1 MICYTKSEKLLT
13 KGYIM
18 TWQESFKEWNTYTN
32 LNEYERR
39 DLDALQEDEAKLED
53 AFYQPLSFGTAGMR
67 GLIGAGTNR
76 MNIYTVRQATE
87 GLAQYILKAGEEAKA
102 RGVAIAYDSRHF
114 SQVFAIEASKVLGL
128 HGIKSFVFESLRP
141 TPELSFAVRYLKT
154 FSGIMITASHNPAEY
169 NGYKVYNETGAQITP
184 EVADEITTYI
194 QEVDNPLTLE
204 TADYDELRKDNVTSI
219 IGDVIDKAYL
229 EEMKSVTVDKNLI
242 DQHAKDVSIIFTP
255 LHGTGGF
262 IGMKALEQAGF
273 HDVHTVESQF
283 KPDAN
288 FETVE
293 KPNPED
299 AEAFELAIEKGIKID
314 ADALIATDPDAD
326 RLGMAVKVS
335 KGEYKL
341 LTGNQIA
348 SLLLAYLLQAKKDT
362 NTLPDNGVMVKSL
375 VSGELPAA
383 IATAYEVETQ
393 NVLTGFKYI
402 ADKIENFE
410 QDGSREFLFGFEESF
425 GYLIEPFARDKDA
438 IQTLVLVA
446 ELVTYYKSKGQTP
459 YDGLVELFETYG
471 YFIEETVSHKLE
483 GQDGAKEI
491 QAIMTKLRNEQ
502 PSEFAGYKVS
512 VYEDYESNER
522 IENGKTSQ
530 LDTPKANVLKYL
542 LDDGSWIAIRP
553 SGTEPKIKFY
563 FGVKADKEETANEKL
578 ESLKASLFELL

>member
-1 MICYTKSEKLLT
+1 
-13 KGYIM
+13 M
-18 TWQESFKEWNTYTN
+18 TWQESFKEWDTYTN
-32 LNEYERR
+32 LNEYERN
-39 DLDALQEDEAKLED
+39 DLNALQEDEAKLED
-53 AFYQPLSFGTAGMR
+53 AFYQSLSFGTAGMR

-184 EVADEITTYI
+184 EVADKITTYI
-194 QEVDNPLTLE
+194 QEAGNPLVLE
-204 TADYDELRKDNVTSI
+204 TGDYNELRKDDVVSI

-255 LHGTGGF
+255 LHGTGGY
-262 IGMKALEQAGF
+262 IGMKALEQVGF
-273 HDVHTVESQF
+273 LDVQTVENQF

-288 FETVE
+288 FPTVE

-299 AEAFELAIEKGIKID
+299 AEAFELAIEEGIKID

-375 VSGELPAA
+375 VSGELPTA
-383 IATAYEVETQ
+383 IATAYDVETQ

-491 QAIMTKLRNEQ
+491 QAIMTKFRNEQ
-502 PSEFAGYKVS
+502 PSAFAGYQVS
-512 VYEDYESNER
+512 VYEDYESSQR
-522 IENGKTSQ
+522 VENNQASQ

-542 LDDGSWIAIRP
+542 LNDGSWIAIRP

-563 FGVKADKEETANEKL
+563 FGVKADTEETANEKL

>member
-1 MICYTKSEKLLT
+1 
-13 KGYIM
+13 M